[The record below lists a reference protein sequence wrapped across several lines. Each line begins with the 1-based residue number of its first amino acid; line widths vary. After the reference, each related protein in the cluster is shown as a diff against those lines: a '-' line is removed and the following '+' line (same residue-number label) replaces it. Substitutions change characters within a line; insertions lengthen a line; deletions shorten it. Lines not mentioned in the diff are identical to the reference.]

1 MSQNFWKPALM
12 KVRGGQSA
20 PRRTFWP
27 KFILYPALA
36 LGALMMVMALGVG
49 FSHALEGPAW
59 QKIGPTSVFVAFSPD
74 HSQKWNKPLT
84 TLTGDNDD
92 DDDDGDDCPTT

>member
-1 MSQNFWKPALM
+1 MKQNFWKSVLM
-12 KVRGGQSA
+12 KDNRGSSV

-36 LGALMMVMALGVG
+36 LGALMMVMALKVG
-49 FSHALEGPAW
+49 FGPALEGHGW
-59 QKIGPTSVFVAFSPD
+59 QKSGPAPVFVAFSPD
-74 HSQKWNKPLT
+74 HPQKWDKPLT